1 MTLTRSRKGSGRCIL
16 KEWTRVYLTWQ
27 NYQKVNH
34 ISVNMLQWDYRIRI
48 SKSWRLVFEGTKVNR
63 GQI

>member
-1 MTLTRSRKGSGRCIL
+1 MNLKRSRKGSGRCIS
-16 KEWTRVYLTWQ
+16 KECTRVYLTWW

-34 ISVNMLQWDYRIRI
+34 ISVNMLQWGYRIRI
-48 SKSWRLVFEGTKVNR
+48 SESWRLGFEGRKLNR